1 MSPER
6 ALIQLFK
13 DNPKP
18 EFVESLPNNIDKKKL
33 LTLAQKYSSQS
44 LLTKLTHLANDQAN
58 YQD

>member
-13 DNPKP
+13 DNTNP
-18 EFVESLPNNIDKKKL
+18 EFVQSLPNNIDKQKL
-33 LTLAQKYSSQS
+33 LILAEKHCSKV

-58 YQD
+58 HQN